1 MVDASKTVSVSDTPL
16 WGGLGGGSFN
26 QKDDVL
32 KTYKYADALA
42 TFIRQC
48 DAPLTIGVQG
58 EWGSGKTSLLNMIKN
73 TLTGQVVK
81 EGKSQARSK
90 KDVKTIFINTWE
102 HSLLRTP
109 EESLLS
115 IVQEI
120 ITSIA
125 PADDESR
132 FNSKKAMGA
141 LKKVAQGA
149 AYTALTLTT
158 SFKIADKAEQLLSG
172 DPEAAAENTIKEL
185 RAELVNLVDAINGAA
200 DNDIQRFVVFID
212 DLDRLEPTSA
222 VQILELLKNIFEI
235 PHTIF
240 VLAIDYE
247 VVVKGLKGKFGE
259 PTEEN
264 AWEFRAFFDKIIQ
277 VPFLMPMAQYN
288 MKTYVERLLSDIQ
301 YFQTKNEREH
311 FEEDIVVA
319 SQIVQRTMARNPRS
333 LKRLA
338 NSLSLIRLQH
348 SDGDLA
354 SANDYPAKILLFSLV
369 CFQIGYPNIF
379 ELLLLQPDF
388 TNWDDDG
395 ARRFIQSRG
404 GDPDPADMDRAL
416 EAARMAHSGGFEEG
430 EWETALFRVVWAMKW
445 QRQKTWD
452 ACCVLNL
459 MLKLSSK
466 YTPDEEKRLTLLK
479 DTLRLAATTSVIS
492 WDVNAG
498 QSGEEIDAQDSGDK
512 ALRRAY
518 WQEFSRHASGCAAFA
533 DGSIGA
539 LYSANGVKRSEPAV
553 PPMSWHAS
561 ISSTGF
567 LAFEGDGASAKRF
580 LEYLQSYKT
589 RLADFCEKKGAH
601 LTWDVK
607 VDPAGK
613 HRVRISPDGLERRQN
628 LTAKENEQQRGL
640 AMAWLQQNMESLADH
655 LAKQWQQ
662 FEQRSAGNASQEQA
676 GGDNAV
682 G

>member
-1 MVDASKTVSVSDTPL
+1 
-16 WGGLGGGSFN
+16 
-26 QKDDVL
+26 
-32 KTYKYADALA
+32 
-42 TFIRQC
+42 
-48 DAPLTIGVQG
+48 
-58 EWGSGKTSLLNMIKN
+58 
-73 TLTGQVVK
+73 
-81 EGKSQARSK
+81 
-90 KDVKTIFINTWE
+90 
-102 HSLLRTP
+102 
-109 EESLLS
+109 
-115 IVQEI
+115 
-120 ITSIA
+120 
-125 PADDESR
+125 
-132 FNSKKAMGA
+132 
-141 LKKVAQGA
+141 
-149 AYTALTLTT
+149 
-158 SFKIADKAEQLLSG
+158 
-172 DPEAAAENTIKEL
+172 
-185 RAELVNLVDAINGAA
+185 
-200 DNDIQRFVVFID
+200 
-212 DLDRLEPTSA
+212 
-222 VQILELLKNIFEI
+222 
-235 PHTIF
+235 
-240 VLAIDYE
+240 
-247 VVVKGLKGKFGE
+247 
-259 PTEEN
+259 
-264 AWEFRAFFDKIIQ
+264 
-277 VPFLMPMAQYN
+277 
-288 MKTYVERLLSDIQ
+288 
-301 YFQTKNEREH
+301 
-311 FEEDIVVA
+311 
-319 SQIVQRTMARNPRS
+319 
-333 LKRLA
+333 
-338 NSLSLIRLQH
+338 
-348 SDGDLA
+348 
-354 SANDYPAKILLFSLV
+354 
-369 CFQIGYPNIF
+369 
-379 ELLLLQPDF
+379 
-388 TNWDDDG
+388 
-395 ARRFIQSRG
+395 
-404 GDPDPADMDRAL
+404 MDRAL

-518 WQEFSRHASGCAAFA
+518 WQEFSRHASGCAAFS

-580 LEYLQSYKT
+580 LEYLQSHKT
-589 RLADFCEKKGAH
+589 RLAGFCESTGAH

-640 AMAWLQQNMESLADH
+640 AMTWLKQNMEPLAEH

-676 GGDNAV
+676 GDDNAV